1 MTDLFFIGVVL
12 ISFALSGGLVW
23 VLEQLLR
30 RS

>member
-1 MTDLFFIGVVL
+1 MADLFFVGVVL
-12 ISFALSGGLVW
+12 ALFALSGGLVW